1 MADRNARLDTADTS
15 TCNGVEMATVKKQ
28 LVMPEE
34 YDKFIRQAAEEESID
49 QSQIVRK
56 ALDLFMIARQKRK
69 QGFKIGAARP
79 DQELVTEI
87 TGI

>member
-1 MADRNARLDTADTS
+1 L
-15 TCNGVEMATVKKQ
+15 ATVKKQ

-34 YDKFIRQAAEEESID
+34 YDKFIREAAEEDRID

-56 ALDLFMIARQKRK
+56 ALDLFMIAREKRK
-69 QGFKIGAARP
+69 LGLKIGAARQ